1 MKNFSHSITASNTN
15 PGNANPGNTPSKSH
29 IDNNLAENIA
39 NRVLY
44 AFNRHFEIFI
54 TLTRS
59 AQQRFQQCQW
69 NEVQKAAKE
78 RTTYY
83 EQRVKETQTIL
94 HNEFS
99 ITSLDSELW
108 LKVKL
113 SYLSLLN
120 SHQQPELAETFYNS
134 VFCHLFERKYYHN
147 DYIFV
152 KSTAKRLDQLPL
164 PVIYTRYKPA
174 KEGLKGTICQI
185 MNDHKTTVPFEDLD
199 RDVETLI
206 RSFRKQARKTHYK
219 LTDLQFDILNFTF
232 YRNKGAYLIGR
243 ILSPAGET
251 PFIVAVLNNERG
263 GLYLDALLTSS
274 ESMAIVFGF
283 ARAYF
288 FVDCFHTHTLVNFLQ
303 GLMPHKTRA
312 DLYSAIGFHKQGKT
326 QFYRDFL
333 NHLDNSEDKF
343 ELAAGIKGMVMSVF
357 TLPSYPY
364 VFKIIKD
371 KFSPSKN
378 ITRQDVKNKYR
389 LVKLHDRV
397 GRMADTME
405 YSEVAFPKERF
416 NEELLAELVNV
427 APSLIRF
434 EDNMVIIAHL
444 YIERR
449 MTPLNLYLA
458 SALEH
463 KQTAKINDALLGY
476 GAAIK
481 QLISANIFP
490 GDMLLKNFGVTRHG
504 RVIFYDYDEI
514 AYMNEINFRVKP
526 KAITQEQIYAAEP
539 WYTVLPGD
547 MFPEELATFAL
558 ANPIYLTA
566 FKRHHEDLLSAK
578 YWQQSQQNV
587 ANGIYEDVYPY
598 ADKYRFCFLQ
608 KTVLKRKS

>member
-1 MKNFSHSITASNTN
+1 MMDKLSLDIASYVMR
-15 PGNANPGNTPSKSH
+15 S
-29 IDNNLAENIA
+29 
-39 NRVLY
+39 
-44 AFNRHFEIFI
+44 FNRHIEIFSE
-54 TLTRS
+54 LTRS

-69 NEVQKAAKE
+69 REVQQAAKE

-83 EQRVKETQTIL
+83 EQRVQETLTVLQ
-94 HNEFS
+94 HDFS
-99 ITSLDSELW
+99 ITNLDSELW
-108 LKVKL
+108 LQVKRH
-113 SYLSLLN
+113 YLALLAR
-120 SHQQPELAETFYNS
+120 HQQPELAETFYNS
-134 VFCHLFERKYYHN
+134 VFCNLFERKYYHN

-152 KSTAKRLDQLPL
+152 KSTAKRLEQLPS
-164 PVIYTRYKPA
+164 PSIYTSYKPE
-174 KEGLKGTICQI
+174 KSGLKATICHI
-185 MNDHKTTVPFEDLD
+185 MNSHKTTIPFEDLN

-206 RSFRKQARKTHYK
+206 RAFKKQARKTRYQ
-219 LTDLQFDILNFTF
+219 LSELQFDILNFTF

-243 ILSPAGET
+243 VLSPAGET
-251 PFIVAVLNNERG
+251 PFIIAVLNNEKG

-288 FVDCFHTHTLVNFLQ
+288 FVDCTHTYALVSFLQ
-303 GLMPHKTRA
+303 GLMPHKTKA

-326 QFYRDFL
+326 EFYRDFL
-333 NHLDNSEDKF
+333 HHLTHSEDKF

-371 KFSPSKN
+371 KFSPSKSMS
-378 ITRQDVKNKYR
+378 RQDVKDKYR

-416 NEELLAELVNV
+416 NEQLLAELMQV
-427 APSLIRF
+427 APSLIRY
-434 EDNMVIIAHL
+434 ENELIIIAHL

-458 SALEH
+458 
-463 KQTAKINDALLGY
+463 DALANKNDSAINEALRGY
-476 GAAIK
+476 GDAIK
-481 QLISANIFP
+481 QLICADIFP

-526 KAITQEQIYAAEP
+526 KAVTAEQIYAAEP
-539 WYTVLPGD
+539 WYSVLPGD

-558 ANPIYLTA
+558 ANPRYLKA
-566 FKRHHEDLLSAK
+566 FKIHHEDLLTAS
-578 YWQQSQQNV
+578 YWQHCQQQV

-598 ADKYRFCFLQ
+598 PNEERFCFLRKLTAAKQ
-608 KTVLKRKS
+608 KNTRHRV

>member
-1 MKNFSHSITASNTN
+1 MNTFTCNSHADKNISGSN
-15 PGNANPGNTPSKSH
+15 SSESL
-29 IDNNLAENIA
+29 LADNIA
-39 NRVLY
+39 KSIMHG
-44 AFNRHFEIFI
+44 FNRHFDIFI

-69 NEVQKAAKE
+69 SEVQKAAKE

-83 EQRVKETQTIL
+83 EQRVNETLATL
-94 HNEFS
+94 RHEFS
-99 ITSLDSELW
+99 TLTLDKRRW
-108 LKVKL
+108 LQVKQ
-113 SYLSLLN
+113 SYLTLLN
-120 SHQQPELAETFYNS
+120 DHQQPELAETFYNS
-134 VFCHLFERKYYHN
+134 VFCHLFERRYYHN

-152 KSTAKRLDQLPL
+152 KSTVQRLDLSPP
-164 PVIYTRYKPA
+164 PVIYTSYNPA
-174 KEGLKGTICQI
+174 TEGLKETICHI
-185 MNDHKTTVPFEDLD
+185 MNHHKTSVPFENLD
-199 RDVETLI
+199 RDVDTLI
-206 RSFRKQARKTHYK
+206 CAFRKQARKTRYK
-219 LTDLQFDILNFTF
+219 VSELQFDILNFTF

-243 ILSPAGET
+243 VLSPAGET
-251 PFIVAVLNNERG
+251 PFIIAVLNNEKG
-263 GLYLDALLTSS
+263 GLYLDALLTTS

-288 FVDCFHTHTLVNFLQ
+288 FVDCFHTHALVNFLQ
-303 GLMPHKTRA
+303 GLMPHKTKA

-333 NHLDNSEDKF
+333 HHLTNSHDQF

-371 KFSPSKN
+371 KFAPSK
-378 ITRQDVKNKYR
+378 TMSRQDVKNKYR

-416 NEELLAELVNV
+416 DEELLAELIEV

-434 EDNMVIIAHL
+434 EDNLIIIAHL

-458 SALEH
+458 SALQQ
-463 KQTAKINDALLGY
+463 KNTDNINKAIKGY
-476 GAAIK
+476 GDAIK

-514 AYMNEINFRVKP
+514 AYMDEINFRVKP

-539 WYTVLPGD
+539 WYSVLPGD

-558 ANPIYLTA
+558 ANPAYLQA
-566 FKRHHEDLLSAK
+566 FKRHHKNLLSAD
-578 YWQQSQQNV
+578 YWQQCQQNV

-598 ADKYRFCFLQ
+598 SPEDRFCNLQ
-608 KTVLKRKS
+608 KQAMKHK